1 MSGPATTRALETTRA
16 PRQVLFAYAAPALS
30 SSFVFTAVS
39 LFPVA
44 CHLLALILLTRIR
57 LDERAHAQIRQQIN
71 ERGRERLRAQEVT
84 P

>member
-1 MSGPATTRALETTRA
+1 MSEQATTRAPETTRA

-44 CHLLALILLTRIR
+44 CHLLALILNR
-57 LDERAHAQIRQQIN
+57 LKSGIEPRRAARVN
-71 ERGRERLRAQEVT
+71 PVS
-84 P
+84 